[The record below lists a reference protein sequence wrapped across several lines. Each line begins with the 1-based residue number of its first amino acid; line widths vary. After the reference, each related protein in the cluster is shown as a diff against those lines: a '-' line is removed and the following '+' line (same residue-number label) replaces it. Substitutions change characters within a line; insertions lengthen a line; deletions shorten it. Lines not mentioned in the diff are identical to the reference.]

1 MNWVVSC
8 TVCGSSYVYESGQGL
23 PEMCSICSKKEKK
36 ERKKTSGVEAEEKK
50 EIISI
55 STSEF
60 KNRKILKTLGIVS
73 HEHIFG
79 IRLNGSS
86 PKKFNMEIALSWAEK
101 VNSGRDLAIGAI
113 EDKTIELGGNAV
125 VGVDLT
131 YSVLG
136 THQGMVMMLVAAK
149 GTAVVVE

>member
-23 PEMCSICSKKEKK
+23 PEMCSICSKKEK
-36 ERKKTSGVEAEEKK
+36 RQGKKPSEKEEKRK

-55 STSEF
+55 STSDF
-60 KNRKILKTLGIVS
+60 RNRKILKTLGIVS

-79 IRLNGSS
+79 IHLNGSS
-86 PKKFNMEIALSWAEK
+86 PKKFNRGTALSWAEK
-101 VNSGRDLAIGAI
+101 VNSGRDLAIRAI
-113 EDKTIELGGNAV
+113 EDKTIDLGGNAV
-125 VGVDLT
+125 VGVDIT
-131 YSVLG
+131 YNVLG
-136 THQGMVMMLVAAK
+136 THQGMVMMLVVAK